1 VRPKNK
7 SYNIALHGGAGALRP
22 HKYTSKQIQQY
33 EGCLR
38 TALSKG
44 DEILS
49 KGGSAIE
56 AVIETVVIMEDSPL
70 FNAGR
75 GSVFSSD
82 ETIEMDASVSCG
94 KRVQTGG
101 VTNLTRVKNP
111 VWGAFHVLEN
121 SKHALLS
128 GLAADHYCREAG
140 LEHESIQYFKTEHR
154 LKQLKEAQEKNIV
167 QLDHGDKV
175 GTVGAVALDKTG
187 NLASAT
193 STGGM
198 TNRYPGRV
206 SDTSIQ
212 GAGTYAENELVAISG
227 TGTGDFFIQN
237 VLAFDMAA
245 MMKYADIP
253 MDEAAQRVLEK
264 LEEAG
269 GSGGLV
275 AIDKYGNV
283 TLPYNTHG
291 MFRAWLNEDGEI
303 QTGIFK

>member
-7 SYNIALHGGAGALRP
+7 QYNIALHGGAGALQP
-22 HKYTSKQIQQY
+22 HKYTPEQIDEY
-33 EGCLR
+33 ETCLR
-38 TALSKG
+38 KSLAAGQEVLAKGGTALQ
-44 DEILS
+44 
-49 KGGSAIE
+49 
-56 AVIETVVIMEDSPL
+56 AVIETVVVMEDSPL

-75 GSVFSSD
+75 GSVFSNE

-94 KRVQTGG
+94 KRVKTGG
-101 VTNLTRVKNP
+101 VTNVTRVKNP

-128 GLAADHYCREAG
+128 GLAADMYCLDAG
-140 LEHESIQYFKTEHR
+140 LEHESLQYFKTEHR
-154 LKQLKEAQEKNIV
+154 LKQLREAKEKNIV

-175 GTVGAVALDKTG
+175 GTVGAVAIDKDG

-198 TNRYPGRV
+198 TNRHPGRV

-212 GAGTYAENELVAISG
+212 GAGTYAENDLVAVSG

-237 VLAFDMAA
+237 VLAYDLAA

-253 MDEAAQRVLEK
+253 MNEAAKRVLDK
-264 LEEAG
+264 LKESG
-269 GSGGLV
+269 GSGGVV

-283 TLPYNTHG
+283 SLPYNTHG
-291 MFRAWLNEDGEI
+291 MFRAWLDEEGEI
-303 QTGIFK
+303 RTGIFG

>member
-7 SYNIALHGGAGALRP
+7 LYNLAIHGGAGALQP
-22 HKYTSKQIQQY
+22 HKYTSKQISEY
-33 EGCLR
+33 EKCLIASM
-38 TALSKG
+38 TKG
-44 DEILS
+44 QSILE
-49 KGGSAIE
+49 KGGTAIE
-56 AVIETVVIMEDSPL
+56 AVIESVVIMENSPL

-94 KRVQTGG
+94 RRIKTGG
-101 VTNLTRVKNP
+101 VTNVTRLKNP

-128 GLAADHYCREAG
+128 GLSADLYCLNAG
-140 LEHESIQYFKTEHR
+140 LEHESQQYFKTEHR
-154 LKQLKEAQEKNIV
+154 LEQLHEAMEKDIV

-175 GTVGAVALDKTG
+175 GTVGAVAMDIKG

-198 TNRYPGRV
+198 TNRHPGRV

-212 GAGTYAENELVAISG
+212 GAGTYAENGLVAISG
-227 TGTGDFFIQN
+227 TGTGDIFIQN
-237 VLAFDMAA
+237 VLAYDMAA
-245 MMKYADIP
+245 MMKYAGIS
-253 MDEAAQRVLEK
+253 MNEAASTVLEK
-264 LEEAG
+264 LKIKG
-269 GSGGLV
+269 GSGGLI
-275 AIDKYGNV
+275 AINKSGK
-283 TLPYNTHG
+283 TILPYNTHG
-291 MFRAWLNEDGEI
+291 MFRAWLNETGKI

>member
-1 VRPKNK
+1 MRPKNK
-7 SYNIALHGGAGALRP
+7 QYNIALHGGAGALRP
-22 HKYTSKQIQQY
+22 HKYTPIQIKEY
-33 EGCLR
+33 EQTLR
-38 TALSKG
+38 ESIAAGEAVLTS
-44 DEILS
+44 
-49 KGGSAIE
+49 GGSAIE
-56 AVIETVVIMEDSPL
+56 AVIKTVIVMEDSPL

-75 GSVFSSD
+75 GSVFSNA

-94 KRVQTGG
+94 SRVKTGG
-101 VTNLTRVKNP
+101 VTNVTRLKNP

-128 GLAADHYCREAG
+128 GLAADMYCLDAG
-140 LEHESIQYFKTEHR
+140 LEHESLQYFKTEHR
-154 LKQLKEAQEKNIV
+154 LKQLHEAKDKNIV

-175 GTVGAVALDKTG
+175 GTVGAVAIDKNG

-198 TNRYPGRV
+198 TNRHPGRV

-212 GAGTYAENELVAISG
+212 GAGTYAENDLVAVSG

-237 VLAFDMAA
+237 VLAYDLAA

-253 MDEAAQRVLEK
+253 MNEAAKRVLDK
-264 LEEAG
+264 LEESG
-269 GSGGLV
+269 GSGGVV

-291 MFRAWLNEDGEI
+291 MFRAWLDEEGEI
-303 QTGIFK
+303 QTGIFE